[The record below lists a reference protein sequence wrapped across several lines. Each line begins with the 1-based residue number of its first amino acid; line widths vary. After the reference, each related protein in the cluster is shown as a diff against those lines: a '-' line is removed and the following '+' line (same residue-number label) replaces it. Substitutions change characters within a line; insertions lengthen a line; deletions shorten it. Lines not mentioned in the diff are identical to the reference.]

1 MIIDCSQCAMYQ
13 SEHCEDC
20 FVMAVISHKRDTP
33 LEIDADDQAAIELLQ
48 QAGLAPV
55 LKFKRKA
62 G

>member
-1 MIIDCSQCAMYQ
+1 MIIDCRQCAMYQ
-13 SEHCEDC
+13 SDHCEDC
-20 FVMAVISHKRDTP
+20 FVMAVVSGRKDSR
-33 LEIDADDQAAIELLQ
+33 LEIDPERQTAIESLQ